1 MKHFQ
6 LFTKRWQEK
15 LVTGLDL
22 KRVWR
27 SWWQKVPHRHH
38 DQVSRAGRRGE
49 KAVPAAD
56 GKKNHVACPICRW
69 LSFVLVFVS
78 WTKYVWKNVTYEH
91 KNFIDDHQLIIARS
105 LWPMI
110 TIIYALH
117 VSMMYFIL
125 YEICQI
131 DYPEK
136 WGQRYH
142 FVWMFH
148 LKYFIEY
155 ELHHR
160 ILHECLW
167 SLIITFKLWSMLII
181 YENLVFIDNIFHTY
195 FVHDP

>member
-1 MKHFQ
+1 MAYTKFCLTFTESI
-6 LFTKRWQEK
+6 LFPILKSFWKVRARLPFCNEAFPTVYEK
-15 LVTGLDL
+15 VTRKVSAWFGLEKGLMLDRGDKKFL
-22 KRVWR
+22 IF
-27 SWWQKVPHRHH
+27 HY

-69 LSFVLVFVS
+69 LFFVIVFVS

-91 KNFIDDHQLIIARS
+91 KNFIDDQLIIARS

-136 WGQRYH
+136 MRPKESLCVDVSSEI
-142 FVWMFH
+142 F
-148 LKYFIEY
+148 
-155 ELHHR
+155 HR
-160 ILHECLW
+160 IW
-167 SLIITFKLWSMLII
+167 IAS
-181 YENLVFIDNIFHTY
+181 
-195 FVHDP
+195 